1 MEWRK
6 ENRNVR
12 KLGSVYLIGL
22 QQKAATN
29 LLSVREFGY
38 NCLLY
43 SLDGVL
49 RYGDVLNIIQTDET
63 DRVVERKEV
72 QLFDNQ
78 AFREALI
85 NDILYNKWV
94 QGNEPKIKFSTEYKH
109 GGTHMEQWVNVTD
122 TFSESRR
129 HYKNTYL
136 EICEVFGGEVEVS
149 LFSSEDAPYEIY
161 FSFGIM
167 YGIVYAEREEADAK
181 REQMKAD
188 LEQEYLKNKEP
199 SDEFI
204 NSFAKKFDVCLPSD
218 VLFDEDA
225 LMKALLDI

>member
-63 DRVVERKEV
+63 DRVVE
-72 QLFDNQ
+72 
-78 AFREALI
+78 
-85 NDILYNKWV
+85 
-94 QGNEPKIKFSTEYKH
+94 IK
-109 GGTHMEQWVNVTD
+109 
-122 TFSESRR
+122 
-129 HYKNTYL
+129 
-136 EICEVFGGEVEVS
+136 
-149 LFSSEDAPYEIY
+149 
-161 FSFGIM
+161 
-167 YGIVYAEREEADAK
+167 
-181 REQMKAD
+181 
-188 LEQEYLKNKEP
+188 
-199 SDEFI
+199 
-204 NSFAKKFDVCLPSD
+204 
-218 VLFDEDA
+218 
-225 LMKALLDI
+225 